1 MAQDLLTLLSK
12 NHNFTRELLLAPD
25 GKVGGIG
32 QDGLWNGMVG
42 MLLRDEADIIS
53 SPLTQTPLRSTVI
66 NFTVPIEQEVVT
78 LIAPLRKG
86 VATNFWVYSHIFSKV
101 IWGLVFLAFL
111 LVGMASFLLER
122 LVNGQASILSGL
134 AASGLLFLQ
143 LGEPPSCRKKCYA
156 LRMFYL
162 VSN

>member
-66 NFTVPIEQEVVT
+66 NFTVPIEQE
-78 LIAPLRKG
+78 
-86 VATNFWVYSHIFSKV
+86 
-101 IWGLVFLAFL
+101 
-111 LVGMASFLLER
+111 
-122 LVNGQASILSGL
+122 
-134 AASGLLFLQ
+134 
-143 LGEPPSCRKKCYA
+143 
-156 LRMFYL
+156 
-162 VSN
+162 